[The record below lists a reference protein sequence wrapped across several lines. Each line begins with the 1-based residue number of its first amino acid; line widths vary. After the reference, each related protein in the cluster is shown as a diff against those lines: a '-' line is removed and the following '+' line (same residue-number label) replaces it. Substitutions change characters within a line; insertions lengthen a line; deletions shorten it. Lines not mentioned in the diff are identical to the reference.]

1 MSQVARISGPLL
13 AANLVR
19 TQSDLA
25 FETDLL
31 HIGSSNT
38 RIGVLTNTPTD
49 LAQVLGQTWYQ
60 TGYFTRKT
68 SGNIEVNTLGARAV
82 VGDINLNS
90 QNLIRAEQLHTDNLV
105 FNNNDITSLS
115 NSDINFQPHGTGVT
129 HFKTN
134 VNHVGDIDVSGNI
147 TIPGNLTV
155 GGNFTFGN
163 ESSDTINFSK
173 VDFEQDIVPR
183 RTEDLLNLGSPSKVW
198 NNVTAAKAKFGDI
211 EIDNDYIT
219 TTSSGNNLIIRASG
233 TGAVVID
240 NMRFSGSTV
249 TTTNSTDFILEP
261 AVQVGISAAGA
272 LNVPHGTEAQR
283 PNLFRDVR
291 YNTTTNFFELFS
303 SAYTP
308 LRGIWS
314 EDRQTYVLAN
324 AGNYFDFTTNNVT
337 NHTLSNIELN
347 SVRLVSQDNLTL
359 DNGTISSQVTNSDI
373 NLVASSGTVRMY
385 DLDFSGDTI
394 TNTHATNDF
403 VLSYTNNFPTQF
415 GHVAFTDSGG
425 LVIPNGSLAARPGGT
440 GLQEGTTRFNVTL
453 GYLETYYNGA
463 WNNVSGAG
471 DTVNTDYMEE
481 LGFIYTLAL
490 G

>member
-1 MSQVARISGPLL
+1 MSQIARISGPLL
-13 AANLVR
+13 ASNLVR

-38 RIGVLTNTPTD
+38 RIGVLTNSPTD
-49 LAQVLGQTWYQ
+49 LVQVLGQSWYGD
-60 TGYFTRKT
+60 GYFTRKT
-68 SGNIEVNTLGARAV
+68 SGNIEVSTTGVRAT

-90 QNLIRAEQLHTDNLV
+90 ANLVRAEQLHTDNLV

-115 NSDINFQPHGTGVT
+115 NSDINFQPHGTGIT
-129 HFKTN
+129 HFRKN
-134 VNHVGDIDVSGNI
+134 VNHIGDIDVTGNV
-147 TIPGNLTV
+147 TIPGNLSV
-155 GGNFTFGN
+155 GGNFVFGD
-163 ESSDTINFSK
+163 EETDTINFSL
-173 VDFEQDIVPR
+173 VDFSQDIVPN
-183 RTEDLLNLGSPSKVW
+183 RTEDNLNLGSPTKVW

-219 TTSSGNNLIIRASG
+219 TTSSGNNLILRASG
-233 TGAVVID
+233 TGAIVID
-240 NMRFSGSTV
+240 DMRISGSTL
-249 TTTNSTDFILEP
+249 TTTNSTTFNLDPGANI
-261 AVQVGISAAGA
+261 GISGVGA
-272 LNVPHGTEAQR
+272 LNVPHGTEAER

-324 AGNYFDFTTNNVT
+324 AGNYFDFTTNGVT
-337 NHTLSNIELN
+337 NHTLTDLGIVST
-347 SVRLVSQDNLTL
+347 RLVSQDNLTF

-373 NLVASSGTVRMY
+373 NLVPSSGTVRMY
-385 DLDFSGDTI
+385 DLDFNGATI
-394 TNTHATNDF
+394 TNTSLTNDF
-403 VLSYTNNFPTQF
+403 VFTRTNNVPTQYGRVEF
-415 GHVAFTDSGG
+415 ADTGG
-425 LVIPNGSLAARPGGT
+425 FVIPSGSLAARPGGAT
-440 GLQEGTTRFNVTL
+440 LQEGTTRFNVTL
-453 GYLETYYNGA
+453 GYLETYADGN

-471 DTVNTDYMEE
+471 DTVNEDYMEE